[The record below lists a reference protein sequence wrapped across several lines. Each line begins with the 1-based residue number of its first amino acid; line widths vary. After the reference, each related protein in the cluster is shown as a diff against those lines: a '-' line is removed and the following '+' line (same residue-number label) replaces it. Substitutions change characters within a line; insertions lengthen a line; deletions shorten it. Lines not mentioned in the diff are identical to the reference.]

1 MPVYVGVGVRV
12 GVGVGV
18 NVGVYVG
25 VAKKYGG
32 PGGKTPAGLVAVD
45 LNKRKKKGT
54 LVGVMVMVGT
64 GVSVARWISN
74 TGRPGKY
81 PAGGIVTVLVA
92 EGRLVFEDWI
102 GPVTG
107 ICL

>member
-18 NVGVYVG
+18 NVGVSVG
-25 VAKKYGG
+25 VAKKKGS
-32 PGGKTPAGLVAVD
+32 PGGKPLAGLVAVD
-45 LNKRKKKGT
+45 LNNRKKKGT
-54 LVGVMVMVGT
+54 LVGVIVMVGT
-64 GVSVARWISN
+64 GVNVANWISN

-81 PAGGIVTVLVA
+81 PAGGMVTVLVA
-92 EGRLVFEDWI
+92 EGRPVFEDWI